1 MYSELFTRIL
11 NNLNLVQRITLSVF
25 VKNDHRIVRSIIHKC
40 ILVYTHFIYKLRSIL
55 YEYWLEE
62 DVIIIERTD
71 LHPKNVQ
78 YYCRFVPGEFRAL
91 NVKDKFKNHNIKLY

>member
-25 VKNDHRIVRSIIHKC
+25 VKNDHRIVRSIIHKY

-71 LHPKNVQ
+71 LQPKKCTILLQV
-78 YYCRFVPGEFRAL
+78 CTRRV
-91 NVKDKFKNHNIKLY
+91 